1 MKLSCQEHLVP
12 GDTFADRLANLAAWG
27 YEGVELTGGD
37 GCLLARED
45 EIKAALAD
53 SPIQASTI
61 CGGQTNQ
68 FIHRDQAN
76 RETSVRELR
85 EALRLTAAVGAI
97 GCIMVPLF
105 NRDPRVLSLEPYA
118 TTEQLQRDLLVT
130 LLRPLAQEAADL
142 GVCILIEPLIRYE
155 SNFPQ
160 DLAEAA
166 AICDEVDSP
175 GLKLMADFF
184 HMNVEEADIAASLT
198 AAARH
203 VRHIHLADSNR
214 QVPGRGHTD
223 FVSGFRALRAIGYDG
238 YGALECSVAEPRD
251 QTLQETAHYLQR
263 CLEQAA

>member
-27 YEGVELTGGD
+27 YEGVELTGG
-37 GCLLARED
+37 GGQLHSRVD
-45 EIKAALAD
+45 EIKASLAD

-76 RETSVRELR
+76 RDASVRQLR
-85 EALRLTAAVGAI
+85 AALRLTAAVGAI

-160 DLAEAA
+160 DLAEATT
-166 AICDEVDSP
+166 ICDEVDSP
-175 GLKLMADFF
+175 A
-184 HMNVEEADIAASLT
+184 
-198 AAARH
+198 
-203 VRHIHLADSNR
+203 
-214 QVPGRGHTD
+214 
-223 FVSGFRALRAIGYDG
+223 
-238 YGALECSVAEPRD
+238 
-251 QTLQETAHYLQR
+251 
-263 CLEQAA
+263 